1 MKINA
6 DRNEP
11 VRGKGAVICG
21 MVGNFLQLHQNWFDE
36 APLEETRQ
44 NGESAPHKIYRFVE
58 FGFGGSGAFG

>member
-1 MKINA
+1 
-6 DRNEP
+6 
-11 VRGKGAVICG
+11 